1 MFESRLAWRWKP
13 AFVVLVLAL
22 GAPPGLATQVL
33 EMTLSEIIARADA
46 IAVGTVAAVEQ
57 TWDSGTGRPFTQVT
71 LSDIDALKGDV
82 EGGELTLRFLG
93 GAAPGGLAVAVS
105 GTPRFRMRER
115 VVVFAARNG
124 AGLWSLV
131 GWTQGVYRVVREA
144 GGDAPAV
151 ITDAG
156 RRLTLDEFR
165 ILIKLVP

>member
-22 GAPPGLATQVL
+22 GAPRAPATQVL
-33 EMTLSEIIARADA
+33 EMTLSEIVAGADV

-93 GAAPGGLAVAVS
+93 GAAPGGLAVTVS
-105 GTPRFRMRER
+105 GTPS
-115 VVVFAARNG
+115 VPDAR
-124 AGLWSLV
+124 
-131 GWTQGVYRVVREA
+131 A
-144 GGDAPAV
+144 GGCVRRPKRGRALVARGL
-151 ITDAG
+151 DAG
-156 RRLTLDEFR
+156 SLPGRSRGRRRCACRHHRCRPPVDSR
-165 ILIKLVP
+165 